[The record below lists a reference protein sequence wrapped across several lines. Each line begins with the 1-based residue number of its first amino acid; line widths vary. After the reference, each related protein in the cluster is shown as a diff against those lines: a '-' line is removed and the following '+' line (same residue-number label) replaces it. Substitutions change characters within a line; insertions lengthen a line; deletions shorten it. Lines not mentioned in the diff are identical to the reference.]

1 MKDACFTIEVVS
13 HILANSTGPNG
24 ERDVF
29 QRDAN
34 DDLVFQQSA
43 WYSAFAQAIDL
54 AHVKGIKAS
63 DINMNLSVSADT
75 EAYERRYQ
83 GDKFRTHEAIVPG
96 TRVKFEAVVADHV
109 TDSNLTLIL
118 DRMGKFVGFSP
129 YGYRLGQGKFNL
141 VSVVI
146 APSEGQLSD
155 EQRGNI

>member
-1 MKDACFTIEVVS
+1 MKNASFVVEFIT
-13 HILANSTGPNG
+13 HCLANSTGPNG

-43 WYSAFAQAIDL
+43 WYSAFAQSIDL

-63 DINMNLSVSADT
+63 DINMNLSVQADT
-75 EAYERRYQ
+75 EVYERRYQ
-83 GDKFRTHEAIVPG
+83 GDKFRTHEAIMPG
-96 TRVKFEAVVADHV
+96 SRVKFEAVVADHV
-109 TDSNLTLIL
+109 TESNLTQIL
-118 DRMGKFVGFSP
+118 NNMGKFTGFSP
-129 YGYRLGQGKFNL
+129 YGHKLGNGKFNL